1 MHAAAEQ
8 VHVAADLVDHA
19 RQGRQGEGAAG
30 GLRSLG
36 RRGGERPAGHRRRG
50 HAAGRGSP
58 DIVPRLADTK
68 LLGILAL
75 PEDEQRL

>member
-1 MHAAAEQ
+1 MRAPPGDSE
-8 VHVAADLVDHA
+8 VSD
-19 RQGRQGEGAAG
+19 GAAG
-30 GLRSLG
+30 SGPLDTV
-36 RRGGERPAGHRRRG
+36 GEATLQVG
-50 HAAGRGSP
+50 GSP